1 MDYAKIVVMLN
12 NGEHRLE
19 MDVRNLSW
27 TQQCRKVDSL
37 RKQIPICKELRKMSG
52 QPTWA
57 RRVLALG
64 PDGRKSW
71 TFTNRIDLI

>member
-37 RKQIPICKELRKMSG
+37 RKQIPICKELRKMGG
-52 QPTWA
+52 QPTWG
-57 RRVLALG
+57 RRMIELG
-64 PDGRKSW
+64 PNGKRSW
-71 TFTNRIDLI
+71 DLKNRIDLI